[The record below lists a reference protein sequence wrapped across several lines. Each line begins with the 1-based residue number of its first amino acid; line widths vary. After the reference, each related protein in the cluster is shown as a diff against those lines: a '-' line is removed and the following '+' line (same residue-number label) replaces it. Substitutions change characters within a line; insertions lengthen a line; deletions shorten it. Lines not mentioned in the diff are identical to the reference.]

1 MTEEQVKK
9 LIKDEITNRLD
20 ISVYTRFG
28 DEVVVSLYYNGDL
41 IAKESVQIERR

>member
-9 LIKDEITNRLD
+9 LIKDEITNKLD
-20 ISVYTRFG
+20 ISAYTRFG